1 MRYDPLRISLDCN
14 FEWNGCGT
22 SNFALWLYSIKP
34 MCYVLLCILLCMS
47 CSCFVHRCAPLALPS
62 FLHLSLFVH
71 FSLFVSLSLFL
82 LLYFYETTLS
92 SSPDP
97 IHFILLYILRYYFCT
112 RVIILYTCVCIPVLV
127 VISSIVY
134 NLHHIMSP
142 TLSFY
147 FLRSSYRPAQSR
159 NLCVVVI
166 LIMYLCQLFQLLH
179 YG

>member
-1 MRYDPLRISLDCN
+1 MAQTAKSCYYQLRNIGQIRSSITEGASRTLVH
-14 FEWNGCGT
+14 
-22 SNFALWLYSIKP
+22 ALV
-34 MCYVLLCILLCMS
+34 M
-47 CSCFVHRCAPLALPS
+47 PS

-127 VISSIVY
+127 VMSSIVY
-134 NLHHIMSP
+134 NLHHIMSS